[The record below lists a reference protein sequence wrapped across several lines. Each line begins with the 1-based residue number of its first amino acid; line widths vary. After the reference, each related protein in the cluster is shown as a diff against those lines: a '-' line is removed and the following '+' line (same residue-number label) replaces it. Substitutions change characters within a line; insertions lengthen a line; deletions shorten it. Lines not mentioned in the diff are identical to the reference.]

1 MRKAREFV
9 VYPGDSAR
17 ITVRSDRAIGRF
29 DPRTREGVLNWKGSN
44 AKYFPHLLP
53 QPGAEAYTFP
63 QEFVEACLEARLKNG
78 EEIGPGVTI
87 GGEQ

>member
-1 MRKAREFV
+1 
-9 VYPGDSAR
+9 
-17 ITVRSDRAIGRF
+17 
-29 DPRTREGVLNWKGSN
+29 LNWKGSN